1 MVTKYVEVEVE
12 YDLSEFTD
20 EELIEELRD
29 RNSYDYD
36 ANLEAIEIVEA
47 YRLKTPGWEDKM
59 IEFVH
64 ELAGKLIV

>member
-1 MVTKYVEVEVE
+1 MVTKYIEVE

-20 EELIEELRD
+20 EELIDELRY

-36 ANLEAIEIVEA
+36 VNEEAIEIVKA
-47 YRLKTPGWEDKM
+47 YRLKTPDWENKM

-64 ELAGKLIV
+64 QLAGKLIV